1 MSHPLNPFDFV
12 PLAKE
17 PLLKTTDDWLNYGSL
32 QTGYLDL
39 QITARTP
46 LHIVG
51 RQETVEKGQQIT
63 KSHFYRRNGK
73 AYIPGATIRGLL
85 RAFIEAACNG
95 WASQMTP
102 FYSVKPG
109 KRQVGFLVIDTPE
122 EELKDA
128 VVDKTLQFSSLPPAY
143 VAQPKPDGKIDL
155 ASFLF
160 GYIPKDGEG
169 WRGLIAIDDAP
180 VAETLWEDAGEKF
193 QAPDIKGEAFMG
205 GPNPSARTWW
215 YHQPQA
221 IRKRFVKSNIKGKMT
236 TMTVLDFL
244 GKGFRGRKFYYHQDP
259 KLCLPQYTG
268 PVWNSP
274 YHFDLECLPRSK
286 KTEVF
291 RLYFEQ
297 LPLKLAYLLA
307 WALAPHPLM
316 RHKLG
321 YGKAYGYGSISISIA
336 GCHFRKPSLPEVI
349 AVQPEVADEI
359 KNLAW
364 NVSAIKAKGLDDF
377 VDMGS
382 LEKLFPI
389 LHYPDKDPL
398 SVVFRY
404 PKFSEDG
411 FLPVIM
417 TKHLDAA
424 LQEANIR
431 KSFNKD
437 LLQVTSLE
445 AEKIAEA
452 LRQQGLKPALHF
464 EVYQKNSPDFPAIQS
479 RKLEDAI

>member
-12 PLAKE
+12 PFAKE
-17 PLLKTTDDWLNYGSL
+17 PLLKTTAGWLNDGSL

-51 RQETVEKGQQIT
+51 RQETVEKKGQQIT
-63 KSHFYRRNGK
+63 KSHFYRRNSK

-85 RAFIEAACNG
+85 RAFVEAACNG

-109 KRQVGFLVIDTPE
+109 KRQVGFLAVDTPD
-122 EELKDA
+122 EELEKA
-128 VVDKTLQFSSLPPAY
+128 VVDKTLQFALPPAY
-143 VAQPKPDGKIDL
+143 VAQPKSNGPIDL

-169 WRGLIAIDDAP
+169 WRGLITIEDAP
-180 VAETLWEDAGEKF
+180 AEAASWDEGGEKF
-193 QAPDIKGEAFMG
+193 QLPDIKGEAFMG

-221 IRKRFVKSNIKGKMT
+221 IRKRKIRRPGSSD

-244 GKGFRGRKFYYHQDP
+244 GNGFRGRKFYYHQDP
-259 KLCLPQYTG
+259 KLCLPQYAG
-268 PVWNSP
+268 PDWNSP
-274 YHFDLECLPRSK
+274 YRFDLECLPRGA
-286 KTEVF
+286 KTGLF

-297 LPLKLAYLLA
+297 LPLKLVYLLA

-336 GCHFRKPSLPEVI
+336 DCRFRKSSLPEAQ
-349 AVQPEVADEI
+349 AVPPETADEI

-364 NVSAIKAKGLDDF
+364 NVSVLKAKGLDDF

-389 LHYPDKDPL
+389 LHYPDDKTPL
-398 SVVFRY
+398 SLVFRY
-404 PKFSEDG
+404 PKFSEEG

-417 TKHLDAA
+417 TRDLDAA

-431 KSFNKD
+431 KSFNND
-437 LLQVTSLE
+437 LLQVTPPE

-464 EVYQKNSPDFPAIQS
+464 EVYQKNADDYETVRS
-479 RKLEDAI
+479 RKLED